1 MALLKNVNIFSGRK
15 RLGENPGMRFA
26 PASPDYR
33 LRGMNACMAGVAA
46 LRQSLK

>member
-1 MALLKNVNIFSGRK
+1 MALAENVNIFPAEKG
-15 RLGENPGMRFA
+15 LGENPGMRFA